1 MESPRVRHGLA
12 THIPRE
18 RTLTI
23 GDLAERVQCEG
34 HIFYLHVLWL
44 DSKAHGL
51 SVPWALCLAQAS
63 PWFLM
68 ILVCPW
74 SGLSRSM
81 NPHCSLNMPRNENH
95 LLSLQHLPVFW
106 PSSHLGSSQEHSKG
120 GGLVKW
126 VNVWGFLFVC
136 FWLCLF
142 FNWRIIALQN
152 FVVFCQTSTWISL
165 MYRYVPSLLSLPP
178 ISLPIPPL

>member
-1 MESPRVRHGLA
+1 MELPRVRHGLA
-12 THIPRE
+12 THMPRE

-34 HIFYLHVLWL
+34 HIFFLHVLWL

-51 SVPWALCLAQAS
+51 FVPRALCLAQAS

-74 SGLSRSM
+74 TGLSRSM
-81 NPHCSLNMPRNENH
+81 NPHYSLNMPRNENH
-95 LLSLQHLPVFW
+95 LLSLYSTYQFSGLP
-106 PSSHLGSSQEHSKG
+106 HTLA
-120 GGLVKW
+120 LAKW
-126 VNVWGFLFVC
+126 VNAWAFSFVC
-136 FWLCLF
+136 LFWLCLF
-142 FNWRIIALQN
+142 FNWRINALQN

-165 MYRYVPSLLSLPP
+165 MYRDVPSLPSPFPSHPSRL
-178 ISLPIPPL
+178 I